1 MELDLATLLI
11 MIFAMIG
18 VGLSAGLLSGIFGLG
33 GGIIL
38 VPALYYLFQF
48 LHYSDSLAM
57 HLAVATSL
65 ALSVPATYFSFRSH
79 LKKESVDVKLLK
91 SWGITITFGVFLGAY
106 ISTLIGGALIL
117 KIFAIY
123 LILVAIFMAQGKEH
137 KPLFDNFPK
146 EPWRGMSGL
155 VIGSLSSLLGIGGGT
170 LTVPKMTMFG
180 IPMRQAVGTASAL
193 SCLACILGV
202 VSHITTGLL
211 NNVHEAYAI
220 GYVNW
225 LAFLVIAPL
234 SIVSAKMGAKL
245 VHKIDANQLRR
256 YFALI
261 LLLVSAKLLNDIYH
275 VIQI

>member
-1 MELDLATLLI
+1 MEFDLSTIVILVGVMCA
-11 MIFAMIG
+11 
-18 VGLSAGLLSGIFGLG
+18 VGLSAGFLSGIFGLG

-48 LHYSDSLAM
+48 LHYTDSMAM

-79 LKKESVDVKLLK
+79 LKKESVDISLLK
-91 SWGITITFGVFLGAY
+91 SWGITITFGVFVGAY
-106 ISTLIGGALIL
+106 ASTQISGTILL

-123 LILVAIFMAQGKEH
+123 LIFVALFMAQGKEH
-137 KPLFDNFPK
+137 KPLFKNFPR

-180 IPMRQAVGTASAL
+180 IPMKQAVGTASAL
-193 SCLACILGV
+193 SCLACIIGV
-202 VSHITTGLL
+202 MSHITTGLIE
-211 NNVHEAYAI
+211 NVHENYTV

-225 LAFLVIAPL
+225 LAVVIIAPL

-245 VHKIDANQLRR
+245 VHKVDANMLRR
-256 YFALI
+256 YFSFI
-261 LLLVSAKLLNDIYH
+261 LLIVAGKILNDIYH
-275 VIQI
+275 VIHI